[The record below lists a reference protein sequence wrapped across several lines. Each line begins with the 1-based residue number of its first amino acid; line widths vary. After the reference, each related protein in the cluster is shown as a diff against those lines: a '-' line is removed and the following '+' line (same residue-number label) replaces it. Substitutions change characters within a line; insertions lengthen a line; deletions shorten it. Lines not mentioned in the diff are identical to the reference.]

1 MEAFAS
7 GAEMI
12 LTTEKDA
19 VRLPKIFPKIPL
31 YYLRLEIDL
40 LSNEEDFNSL
50 AERICLPKQ
59 EQLLQI

>member
-1 MEAFAS
+1 
-7 GAEMI
+7 MI

-59 EQLLQI
+59 EQLLQL